1 MSALDRLRKNQV
13 LAFTNTTVTTIT
25 TDGAEKDS
33 TVVKVVSVG
42 VVTPQTPKIE
52 DSQPSPEPTPESQTP
67 DAIKTAAL
75 ATGTPWRPDK
85 IFFLRDVIPDA
96 SLDECYLAYWRAVG
110 YVGSGHTVER
120 SLQFTIADIR
130 RERKARGHV
139 PNPWLSGRVS

>member
-25 TDGAEKDS
+25 TDDVESDS

-52 DSQPSPEPTPESQTP
+52 NSQSS

-75 ATGTPWRPDK
+75 ATGTPWRPEK

-96 SLDECYLAYWRAVG
+96 SMSECYLAYWLAVR

-130 RERKARGHV
+130 RERKANGHV
-139 PNPWLSGRVS
+139 PNPWLGVAP